1 MRIILH
7 REALDF
13 GRQCHI
19 FENYRAEKGRN
30 NEVRKGS
37 IYNPTIILCAQPFKE
52 FVKDGTI
59 PPAEKAKSEL
69 CVAITRARYSVVF
82 VYDQT
87 SYQKIFTFYDPR
99 TSA

>member
-7 REALDF
+7 RDASDF
-13 GRQCHI
+13 SRRCHI
-19 FENYRAEKGRN
+19 FENGCAEKGRN
-30 NEVRKGS
+30 NEVHKGS

-52 FVKDGTI
+52 FVRDGTI

-69 CVAITRARYSVVF
+69 YVAITRVRYSVAF

-87 SYQKIFTFYDPR
+87 SYRKIFMFYDPK